1 MNNMITQIIAQ
12 AAPNIDTSPLESID
26 LVPVDFFWN
35 QITSLT
41 WLQAL
46 IAISFG
52 AIYLFYGW
60 RIFRLI
66 AFIMFALIGL
76 GAGMYIGRQID
87 QPLWGAVVGLVIL
100 AIISIPLIKYSVA
113 VLGGAAGAVIGG
125 AIWYAIATLPEN
137 QIWAGML
144 TGAVAGFLLSFIIF
158 KLVVMLFT
166 SLAGTVICAIGVLA
180 LLHLYET
187 NVLSPPDN
195 NIEVLVLHR
204 KWFLPAVIIIPTIIG
219 MFIQNRFIKKSDK
232 WEL

>member
-1 MNNMITQIIAQ
+1 MLNTIALL
-12 AAPNIDTSPLESID
+12 AAKIDTTPLESID
-26 LVPVDFFWN
+26 FVPIDFFWN

-41 WLQAL
+41 WLQAI

-66 AFIMFALIGL
+66 SLIMFALIGL

-87 QPLWGAVVGLVIL
+87 QELWGAVAGLVIL
-100 AIISIPLIKYSVA
+100 AIMSIPLMKYSIAILGA
-113 VLGGAAGAVIGG
+113 VAGAVIGG
-125 AIWYAIATLPEN
+125 AIWYAIPNLPEN
-137 QIWAGML
+137 LIWAGML

-158 KLVVMLFT
+158 KLIVMLFT

-180 LLHLYET
+180 LMHLYET
-187 NVLSPPDN
+187 KILNPPGN
-195 NIEVLVLHR
+195 EIEVLVLHR
-204 KWFLPAVIIIPTIIG
+204 KWFLPAVIIIPTLIG

-232 WEL
+232 WEI